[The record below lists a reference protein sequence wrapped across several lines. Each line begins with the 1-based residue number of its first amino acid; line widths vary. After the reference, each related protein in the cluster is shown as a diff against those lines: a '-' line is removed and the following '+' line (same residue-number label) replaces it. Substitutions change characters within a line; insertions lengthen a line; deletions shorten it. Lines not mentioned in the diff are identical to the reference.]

1 MIPLGPQRR
10 WRTLRG
16 VCQSVPSFSAGRD
29 AAAGSQHKCG
39 PAQTPPGRSAAP
51 SGACLLPWHTML
63 TQAGTPD
70 ACPGP
75 SPDSCIQ
82 WSWKTPMPGTA
93 TFQAENL
100 GLQSKALPSVCPG
113 GSQTAPSCHPKGAQ
127 GPRSGPQ
134 HFWSRQGSCQQHAVG
149 PAPTVGEQAALRRT
163 RPGGQGHTR
172 QRKAGR
178 PTVRTRRRPPRS
190 TPCTRPP
197 PSPETPSPSA
207 AQGHSSCPQ
216 PSCPRPW
223 TTDDSLGT
231 SDLADGLG
239 RLLAQVQPKT
249 PLTPGRDARRVPTAP
264 PRPTDKG

>member
-16 VCQSVPSFSAGRD
+16 VCQSVPSFSAGRE

-93 TFQAENL
+93 TVQAENL
-100 GLQSKALPSVCPG
+100 GLQSKALSSVCPG

-163 RPGGQGHTR
+163 RAWRPRAHPPAQGWPPHSPDSATP
-172 QRKAGR
+172 
-178 PTVRTRRRPPRS
+178 PT
-190 TPCTRPP
+190 
-197 PSPETPSPSA
+197 EHALHLTPSLPRDPLALGSSGAQQLSSAPAVHGPGPPTTPS
-207 AQGHSSCPQ
+207 
-216 PSCPRPW
+216 
-223 TTDDSLGT
+223 
-231 SDLADGLG
+231 GL
-239 RLLAQVQPKT
+239 
-249 PLTPGRDARRVPTAP
+249 LT
-264 PRPTDKG
+264 